1 MEGGGGILV
10 ILAVIIMGGIIAP
23 LGDRLGTRIGKKR
36 LTLLGLRP
44 RDTALW
50 VTAFTGMAI
59 AGLSLGLLLLVSDR
73 VRIALFQINE
83 VLGKLDAAQKQEQL
97 VQAELKTAKG
107 ERTEAQAKLQET
119 LRAAE
124 ASNRQRVEAQEKQ
137 QLAQKSLQQS
147 QAKLKAADEQLQKS
161 ERSYEQVQKQLVALK
176 TQERTLVGRLDSNQ
190 KQLAQ
195 LGTQRTKLQKDIKI
209 LGKGIIALQ
218 KQNRALAQDTINLYA
233 ALRRGSVIFQAGE
246 IITTARIQGGLSPTR
261 IKAALDVALSQAE
274 MEVRRRAEIEGRQK
288 GIQPLYPAQ
297 RAVLITANEAARLV
311 TELQKPGEHAVQI
324 FVTQNVLLEEAI
336 RIPVV
341 GKVFSNLHLFD
352 KGTLMATRVV
362 NPKEDKDKL
371 IDQLQGLFD
380 EAGSKARKAGILVLS
395 NNQGTVGGIQL
406 SSVQQMVG
414 QIRQL
419 EGTVVLQALTADDT
433 YTSGPLQLMI
443 NVIQDGKVV
452 GQVS

>member
-1 MEGGGGILV
+1 MEGVGGILV
-10 ILAVIIMGGIIAP
+10 ILAVLAIGGFIAP
-23 LGDRLGTRIGKKR
+23 LGDRLGTKIGKKR
-36 LTLLGLRP
+36 LSILGLRP
-44 RDTALW
+44 KDTAVV
-50 VTAFTGMAI
+50 VTIVTGVFI
-59 AGLSLGLLLLVSDR
+59 SGLSLGLLLLASDR
-73 VRIALFQINE
+73 VRIALFQIDKVFND
-83 VLGKLDAAQKQEQL
+83 LSKAQKQEQL
-97 VQAELKTAKG
+97 VQAELKTAKE

-124 ASNRQRVEAQEKQ
+124 ASNRQRIEAQKKQ
-137 QLAQKSLQQS
+137 QVALKILQES
-147 QAKLKAADEQLQKS
+147 QAKLKAADVQLQKT
-161 ERSYEQVQKQLVALK
+161 RQSYEQGQKQLLTLK
-176 TQERTLVGRLDSNQ
+176 TQERTLVGRLDNNQ
-190 KQLAQ
+190 KQLVQ

-218 KQNRALAQDTINLYA
+218 KQNRALAQDTNNLYA

-246 IITTARIQGGLSPTR
+246 IITTARIQGGLSPNR
-261 IKAALDVALSQAE
+261 IRAALDVALSQAE
-274 MEVRRRAEIEGRQK
+274 IEVRKRAEIEGRQK
-288 GIQPLYPAQ
+288 GIRPLYPDQ

-414 QIRQL
+414 QIRQM